1 MLLHC
6 LDIPS
11 IGLLANRSLEDICYP
26 FLKMDL
32 QDHNLMAQVVSLL
45 CFGHALN
52 THILPPNTVPSP
64 TDTYPI
70 AAQFLVLYC
79 TFVTV
84 YSFNIIVLS
93 LYLLPCVE
101 DIAAS
106 PQVLQVLRPAGRQK

>member
-1 MLLHC
+1 
-6 LDIPS
+6 
-11 IGLLANRSLEDICYP
+11 
-26 FLKMDL
+26 
-32 QDHNLMAQVVSLL
+32 MAQVVSLL

-84 YSFNIIVLS
+84 YSSVYHSWNTVVAERLDS
-93 LYLLPCVE
+93 LIGTTLHT
-101 DIAAS
+101 
-106 PQVLQVLRPAGRQK
+106 